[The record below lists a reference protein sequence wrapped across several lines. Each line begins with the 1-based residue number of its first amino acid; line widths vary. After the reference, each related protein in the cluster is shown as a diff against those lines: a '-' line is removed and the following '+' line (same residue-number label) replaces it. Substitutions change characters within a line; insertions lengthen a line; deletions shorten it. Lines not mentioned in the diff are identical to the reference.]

1 MRGRRGLSNSRE
13 RSRSPTPTFLDWL
26 RARRLSRRE
35 SESWRERA
43 RKDRWRMWQYPR
55 WSDEDSRSDMDEDV
69 SVGEGGVGDQRS
81 WMSGGGSNLAYIP
94 YFPLPYS
101 PSINL
106 LSQTLPYPPFN
117 PTPFPRGGDT
127 TGLSVKKHR
136 IPSLI
141 MRENEEVG
149 ERPQPDTTSPVTL
162 LPEEVMCELFS
173 WLRLRELRRCAEVC
187 HYWRKLSL
195 HVEAHPP
202 WGSPAWREVCLLSD
216 LLSKRDSASSSDK
229 YKGYFRVKEE
239 EERVRGRRVVR
250 VEQLMGEYNYFSLM
264 EMKVRDPFLYQQV
277 IERAAGCGG
286 GGGCYRTMDLARRFP
301 PQCTPSRAQLD
312 TMSEVER
319 MVWLL
324 LVGEASVAAAQFR
337 ECARRERKVLRYWG
351 ELECVEEG
359 LEAVPTPVYPC
370 DDFAYQQ
377 AFKKFADDETSVDR
391 NEKRKEKSEEEKK
404 EEGRERKRR
413 RLEQEKQI
421 VEEEEEDE
429 ERDSEK
435 MESDKSEHRNNS
447 TRENQE
453 REKEASAEEQEKNA
467 EEAKEDDGDE
477 DYEETL
483 ENCMRIELEERYRE
497 FLEDM
502 KDRFVF
508 GGDGATISYTDI
520 DDNASLDPPT
530 PEIHPCGCCEF
541 EWNDG
546 YNDAEVYLL
555 KCTTF
560 FFLVISNCF
569 I

>member
-1 MRGRRGLSNSRE
+1 
-13 RSRSPTPTFLDWL
+13 
-26 RARRLSRRE
+26 
-35 SESWRERA
+35 
-43 RKDRWRMWQYPR
+43 
-55 WSDEDSRSDMDEDV
+55 MDED
-69 SVGEGGVGDQRS
+69 VGEGGVGEGS
-81 WMSGGGSNLAYIP
+81 WGGGGGSPVDYNSFLYYPPMIPPSYLAGDMDIP
-94 YFPLPYS
+94 YFPLAYDS
-101 PSINL
+101 PSLNP

-117 PTPFPRGGDT
+117 STPFPRGRDT
-127 TGLSVKKHR
+127 TGLSVKKYR

-149 ERPQPDTTSPVTL
+149 ERPQPDATSPVTL
-162 LPEEVMCELFS
+162 LPEEVVCELFS
-173 WLRLRELRRCAEVC
+173 WLLLRELRRCAEVC

-337 ECARRERKVLRYWG
+337 ECARRERRVLRYWG
-351 ELECVEEG
+351 EPECVEEG

-391 NEKRKEKSEEEKK
+391 NEKRKKKSEEEKK
-404 EEGRERKRR
+404 AEGRERKRR
-413 RLEQEKQI
+413 RLETETQV
-421 VEEEEEDE
+421 VEEEEE

-435 MESDKSEHRNNS
+435 MGCDTENRSKC
-447 TRENQE
+447 ENQE
-453 REKEASAEEQEKNA
+453 REKEANAEEREEKNA
-467 EEAKEDDGDE
+467 EEREKNAEEGEEEDDYGDD
-477 DYEETL
+477 DYEEML
-483 ENCMRIELEERYRE
+483 EYCRRIELEERYRE

-502 KDRFVF
+502 KDRFVW
-508 GGDGATISYTDI
+508 GGDEATISYTGI

-530 PEIHPCGCCEF
+530 PEIHPCGCCDF
-541 EWNDG
+541 EMDDG
-546 YNDAEVYLL
+546 YSNDEVNLHKRLL
-555 KCTTF
+555 P
-560 FFLVISNCF
+560 FLVIS
-569 I
+569 